1 MADSDGEYDS
11 HGSDDH
17 VTSGKGKGKAM
28 PSRSKGRA
36 QASWEAGATRSYEM
50 HEAPD
55 GSIEGMLGGI
65 EEAGKRKR

>member
-1 MADSDGEYDS
+1 MADSDPEYDS

-17 VTSGKGKGKAM
+17 ISSGKGKGRAM
-28 PSRSKGRA
+28 PSRSRGKP
-36 QASWEAGATRSYEM
+36 QARWEAGATRSYEM
-50 HEAPD
+50 QEAPD

>member
-1 MADSDGEYDS
+1 
-11 HGSDDH
+11 
-17 VTSGKGKGKAM
+17 M

-36 QASWEAGATRSYEM
+36 QARWEAGATRSYDM
-50 HEAPD
+50 QEAPD